1 MKYNDECQLIVN
13 QNSKRNKNINE
24 EYTKI
29 IDYNQAKKPI
39 YKVLILISF
48 IFFIIIF
55 IFILSKIKMMFT
67 SSNIILNEP
76 NSKFL
81 SSTNQTL
88 INELNKIII
97 SLEERPIIPSQNN
110 KKISSNNNP
119 KISAIIPIYN
129 NAEKIKLTIYSI
141 QKQNLSDIEIIIID
155 DNSED
160 NSVQLIE
167 QIQQEDPRIKL
178 LKNKNNKGILYTR
191 SIGTLNSKGK
201 YIFSINSGDIFI
213 NDIFH
218 ICEEEA
224 ELNNIDILEFSG
236 YNYSISNLT
245 VSSIPNQFFLK
256 YRKNGE
262 IILQPELS
270 NFMYKNKNESNVY
283 EMIDELIWGK
293 CIKSNIYKKAIDM
306 LNFVI
311 YTEKVFFYESQ
322 ILNFGLFKV
331 ANSFKFININGIIH
345 MHNIKLKTDK
355 NQYIH
360 DNIKYITS
368 LFKITQNSKEVE
380 IAIYEFEN
388 SLSLLTNELNED
400 NKNLIWN
407 LFKEISKSKFISEDK
422 KQELETKL
430 KTILK

>member
-29 IDYNQAKKPI
+29 VDYNQVKKPI

-55 IFILSKIKMMFT
+55 IYILTKIKMMFT
-67 SSNIILNEP
+67 SPNIILKDP

-201 YIFSINSGDIFI
+201 YIFPINSGDIFI

-236 YNYSISNLT
+236 YNYSIFNQT
-245 VSSIPNQFFLK
+245 VSSIPNQLFVK
-256 YRKNGE
+256 YRKNWE

-270 NFMYKNKNESNVY
+270 NFMYKNKNESNIY

-293 CIKSNIYKKAIDM
+293 CIKNNIYKKAIDM

-322 ILNFGLFKV
+322 IINFGLFKV

-345 MHNIKLKTDK
+345 MHNIKLKTDQ

-407 LFKEISKSKFISEDK
+407 LFKEISKSKFIGEDK

-430 KTILK
+430 KIILK

>member
-29 IDYNQAKKPI
+29 IDHNQSKKSI
-39 YKVLILISF
+39 YKALILISF

-67 SSNIILNEP
+67 SPNIILKDP

-97 SLEERPIIPSQNN
+97 SLEERPIITSQNN

-141 QKQNLSDIEIIIID
+141 IKQNLSDIEIIIID

-191 SIGTLNSKGK
+191 SIGTLNSKGE
-201 YIFSINSGDIFI
+201 YIFPINSGDIFI

-236 YNYSISNLT
+236 YNYSIFNQT
-245 VSSIPNQFFLK
+245 VSSIPNQLFVK

-270 NFMYKNKNESNVY
+270 NFMYKNKNESNIY

-322 ILNFGLFKV
+322 IINFGLFKV

-430 KTILK
+430 KIILK

>member
-29 IDYNQAKKPI
+29 VDYNQVKKPI

-67 SSNIILNEP
+67 SPNIILKDP

-97 SLEERPIIPSQNN
+97 SLEERPIITSQNN

-201 YIFSINSGDIFI
+201 YIFPINSGDIFI

-236 YNYSISNLT
+236 YNYSISNQT
-245 VSSIPNQFFLK
+245 VSSIPNQLFVK

-270 NFMYKNKNESNVY
+270 NFMYKNKNESNIY

-293 CIKSNIYKKAIDM
+293 CIKNNIYKKAIDM

-322 ILNFGLFKV
+322 IINFGLFKV

-380 IAIYEFEN
+380 IAIYELEN

>member
-29 IDYNQAKKPI
+29 VDYNQVKKPI

-67 SSNIILNEP
+67 SPNIILKDP

-97 SLEERPIIPSQNN
+97 SLEERPIITSQNN

-201 YIFSINSGDIFI
+201 YIFPINSGDIFI

-245 VSSIPNQFFLK
+245 VSSIPNQLFLK
-256 YRKNGE
+256 YRKYGE
-262 IILQPELS
+262 IILQPDLS
-270 NFMYKNKNESNVY
+270 KFMYKNKNESNVY

-322 ILNFGLFKV
+322 IINFGLFKV

-430 KTILK
+430 KIILK

>member
-29 IDYNQAKKPI
+29 IDYNQAKKYI

-55 IFILSKIKMMFT
+55 IYILTKIKMMFT
-67 SSNIILNEP
+67 SPNIILKDP

-97 SLEERPIIPSQNN
+97 SLEERPIIPSLNN
-110 KKISSNNNP
+110 KKRSSNNNP

-201 YIFSINSGDIFI
+201 YVFPINSGDIFI

-245 VSSIPNQFFLK
+245 VSSIPNQLFLK
-256 YRKNGE
+256 YRKYGE

-270 NFMYKNKNESNVY
+270 NFMYKNKNESNIY

-293 CIKSNIYKKAIDM
+293 CIKNNIYKKAIDM

-322 ILNFGLFKV
+322 IINFGLFKV

-430 KTILK
+430 KIILK

>member
-29 IDYNQAKKPI
+29 VDYNQVKKPI

-67 SSNIILNEP
+67 SPNIILKDP

-97 SLEERPIIPSQNN
+97 SLEERPIITSQNN

-201 YIFSINSGDIFI
+201 YVFPINSGDIFI

-236 YNYSISNLT
+236 YNYSISNQT
-245 VSSIPNQFFLK
+245 VSSIPNQLFVK

-262 IILQPELS
+262 IILQPDLS
-270 NFMYKNKNESNVY
+270 NFMFKNKNESNIY

-293 CIKSNIYKKAIDM
+293 CIKNNIYKKAIDM

-322 ILNFGLFKV
+322 IINFGLFKV

-430 KTILK
+430 KIILK

>member
-1 MKYNDECQLIVN
+1 
-13 QNSKRNKNINE
+13 
-24 EYTKI
+24 
-29 IDYNQAKKPI
+29 
-39 YKVLILISF
+39 
-48 IFFIIIF
+48 
-55 IFILSKIKMMFT
+55 MMFT
-67 SSNIILNEP
+67 SPNIILKDP

-97 SLEERPIIPSQNN
+97 SLEERPIITSQNN

-201 YIFSINSGDIFI
+201 YIFPINSGDIFI

-245 VSSIPNQFFLK
+245 VSSIPNQLFLK
-256 YRKNGE
+256 YRKYGE
-262 IILQPELS
+262 IILQPDLS
-270 NFMYKNKNESNVY
+270 NFMYKNKNESNIY

-322 ILNFGLFKV
+322 IIDFGLFKV

-388 SLSLLTNELNED
+388 SLSLLTNELNGD

-430 KTILK
+430 KIILK

>member
-29 IDYNQAKKPI
+29 IDYNQAKKSI

-67 SSNIILNEP
+67 SPNIILKDP

-141 QKQNLSDIEIIIID
+141 QKQNLSDYEIIIID

-201 YIFSINSGDIFI
+201 YIFPINSGDIFI

-236 YNYSISNLT
+236 YNYSISNQT
-245 VSSIPNQFFLK
+245 VSSIPNQLFVK

-262 IILQPELS
+262 IILQPDLS

-322 ILNFGLFKV
+322 IINFGLFKV

-360 DNIKYITS
+360 DNIKYIIS

>member
-29 IDYNQAKKPI
+29 VDYNQVKKPI

-67 SSNIILNEP
+67 SPNIILKDP

-97 SLEERPIIPSQNN
+97 SLEERPIITSQNN

-201 YIFSINSGDIFI
+201 YIFPINSGDIFI

-236 YNYSISNLT
+236 YNYSISNQT
-245 VSSIPNQFFLK
+245 VSSIPNQLFVK

-270 NFMYKNKNESNVY
+270 NFMYKNKNESNIY

-293 CIKSNIYKKAIDM
+293 CIKNNIYKKAIDM

-322 ILNFGLFKV
+322 IINFGLFKV

-380 IAIYEFEN
+380 IAIYELEN
-388 SLSLLTNELNED
+388 SLSLFTNELNED

>member
-29 IDYNQAKKPI
+29 VDYNQVKKPI

-67 SSNIILNEP
+67 SPNIILKDP

-97 SLEERPIIPSQNN
+97 SLEERPIITSQNN

-201 YIFSINSGDIFI
+201 YIFPINSGDIFI

-236 YNYSISNLT
+236 YNYSISNQT
-245 VSSIPNQFFLK
+245 VSSIPNQLFVK

-262 IILQPELS
+262 IILQPDLS
-270 NFMYKNKNESNVY
+270 NFMYKNKNESNIY

-293 CIKSNIYKKAIDM
+293 CIKNNIYKKAIDM

-322 ILNFGLFKV
+322 IINFGLFKV

-430 KTILK
+430 KIILK

>member
-29 IDYNQAKKPI
+29 IDHNQSKKSI
-39 YKVLILISF
+39 YKALILISF

-67 SSNIILNEP
+67 SPNIILKDP

-97 SLEERPIIPSQNN
+97 SLEERPIITSQNN

-160 NSVQLIE
+160 NSVELIE

-201 YIFSINSGDIFI
+201 YIFPINSGDIFI

-236 YNYSISNLT
+236 YNYSISNQT
-245 VSSIPNQFFLK
+245 VSSIPNQLFVK
-256 YRKNGE
+256 YRKNGK
-262 IILQPELS
+262 IILQPDLS
-270 NFMYKNKNESNVY
+270 KFMYKNKNESNVY

-293 CIKSNIYKKAIDM
+293 CIKSNIYKKTIDM

-322 ILNFGLFKV
+322 IINFGLFKV

-430 KTILK
+430 KIILK

>member
-29 IDYNQAKKPI
+29 VDYNQVKKPI

-201 YIFSINSGDIFI
+201 YIFPINSGDIFI

-270 NFMYKNKNESNVY
+270 NFMYRNKNESNIY

-293 CIKSNIYKKAIDM
+293 CIKNNIYKKAIDM

-322 ILNFGLFKV
+322 IINFGLFKV

-368 LFKITQNSKEVE
+368 LFKITQNSEEVE

-430 KTILK
+430 KIILK

>member
-29 IDYNQAKKPI
+29 VDYNQVKKPI

-67 SSNIILNEP
+67 SPNIILKDP

-97 SLEERPIIPSQNN
+97 SLEERPIITSQNN

-201 YIFSINSGDIFI
+201 YIFPINSGDIFI

-245 VSSIPNQFFLK
+245 VSSIPNQLFLK
-256 YRKNGE
+256 YRKYGE
-262 IILQPELS
+262 IILQPDLS
-270 NFMYKNKNESNVY
+270 KFMYKNKNESNVY

-322 ILNFGLFKV
+322 IINFGLFKV

-407 LFKEISKSKFISEDK
+407 LFKEISKSKFIGEDK
-422 KQELETKL
+422 KKELETKL
-430 KTILK
+430 KIILK